1 MTKVCYWLLVEV
13 KHLAIGQ
20 QVNMPKTRDPI
31 LLSHNVSGMGR
42 DSHCCGQVVSN
53 PSLKS

>member
-1 MTKVCYWLLVEV
+1 MTKVCYWLLIEV

-31 LLSHNVSGMGR
+31 LLSHNVSGVGR